1 MFRDIIAETTYLQ
14 LIIELAVAGKA
25 TGNIDD
31 ASSSRA
37 ILQSLRKHQSA
48 WNSLK
53 WTEELKI
60 PMKNGRLWELFG
72 GVLGQSSED
81 SSLFF
86 YQLPSSLRNIEAK
99 DWALSA
105 KDIDVHARDFAMDPS
120 QDLLVLVEAP
130 NW

>member
-1 MFRDIIAETTYLQ
+1 MDGR
-14 LIIELAVAGKA
+14 IE
-25 TGNIDD
+25 D
-31 ASSSRA
+31 S
-37 ILQSLRKHQSA
+37 
-48 WNSLK
+48 
-53 WTEELKI
+53 
-60 PMKNGRLWELFG
+60 MKNGGLWELFG

-81 SSLFF
+81 RSLFF